1 MELNIRKSHYSL
13 PITHYPLPITH
24 YPLPI
29 THYPL
34 PITHYPLL
42 ITHYP
47 LLLITHYPITM
58 LQNTNIAIVN
68 QLIDLLNDLDSVV
81 YRDSLRPLHYST
93 VGQHVR
99 HIVEFYQ
106 CLLKGQENELVNYDA
121 RERNIQI
128 EVDKDFTIALLE
140 DIKKHLGDLKTD
152 YPLSLKTQF
161 GADEAV
167 CVPSSFYRELTYLI
181 EHTIHHLAIIKIGLN
196 EMYPEIKI
204 PQNFGV
210 AHSTIRFRVNANN

>member
-1 MELNIRKSHYSL
+1 
-13 PITHYPLPITH
+13 
-24 YPLPI
+24 
-29 THYPL
+29 
-34 PITHYPLL
+34 
-42 ITHYP
+42 
-47 LLLITHYPITM
+47 M
-58 LQNTNIAIVN
+58 LQNTNIEIIN
-68 QLIDLLNDLDSVV
+68 QLIDLLNDIDSVV
-81 YRDSLRPLHYST
+81 YSDSLRPLHYST

-106 CLLKGQENELVNYDA
+106 CLLKSRTDGLVNYDA
-121 RERNIQI
+121 RERNIHI
-128 EVDKDFTIALLE
+128 EIDKNFTIELLE
-140 DIKKHLGDLKTD
+140 DIKKQLYDSKTD

-167 CVPSSFYRELTYLI
+167 SILSSFYRELTYLI

-210 AHSTIRFRVNANN
+210 AHSTIRFRVNANG